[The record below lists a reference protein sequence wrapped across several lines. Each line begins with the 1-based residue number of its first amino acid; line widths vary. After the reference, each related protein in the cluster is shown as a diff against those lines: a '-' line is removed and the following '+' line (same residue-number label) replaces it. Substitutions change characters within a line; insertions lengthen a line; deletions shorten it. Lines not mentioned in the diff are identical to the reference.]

1 MTTQQ
6 QSLNVLGFFG
16 FMETIDLDIVY
27 LKDEYGEYVMGKK
40 VKLDSFYKPRP
51 FYISLKPDKRIL
63 KIPYKLGENVKGG
76 VEEAIANECKKLGET
91 PQSLLEK
98 ALAIYQ
104 SISDTSAR
112 ALNESYSTL
121 SAEKNRL
128 IGYAALTL
136 GGLGL
141 DFYSVFGDGEIAQ
154 SSNSL
159 ALLSIGV
166 FATIAGLTG
175 LTSVLISIK
184 PLASRKTRKQINSL
198 LKEKNLKAK
207 VLSYDAA
214 RAELILKY

>member
-1 MTTQQ
+1 
-6 QSLNVLGFFG
+6 
-16 FMETIDLDIVY
+16 METIDLDIVY
-27 LKDEYGEYVMGKK
+27 LKEEHGEYVMGKE
-40 VKLDSFYKPRP
+40 VRLDSFYKPRP

-63 KIPYKLGENVKGG
+63 KIPYKLGKNVKERA
-76 VEEAIANECKKLGET
+76 VEEVIAKECKKLGET

-104 SISDTSAR
+104 SISDISAR

-175 LTSVLISIK
+175 LTSVLTSIK

-207 VLSYDAA
+207 VLSYDAV

>member
-1 MTTQQ
+1 
-6 QSLNVLGFFG
+6 
-16 FMETIDLDIVY
+16 METIDLDIVY
-27 LKDEYGEYVMGKK
+27 LKDEYGEYVMGKE
-40 VKLDSFYKPRP
+40 VKLSFYKPRP

-76 VEEAIANECKKLGET
+76 AEEAIANECKKLGET

-141 DFYSVFGDGEIAQ
+141 DLYSVFGDGEIAQ

-198 LKEKNLKAK
+198 LKEKNLRAK